1 MRQFLILPLLL
12 ATCTSLHAQ
21 TPRDIVMKLHDAVT
35 KTIATPDVREKFINV
50 GADPL
55 TMSPEDFTA
64 FIRKDIEMWAKV
76 AKAAGVK
83 FDQ

>member
-1 MRQFLILPLLL
+1 LGCRRNPN
-12 ATCTSLHAQ
+12 TT
-21 TPRDIVMKLHDAVT
+21 T
-35 KTIATPDVREKFINV
+35 
-50 GADPL
+50 
-55 TMSPEDFTA
+55 SPEDFTA